1 MRLTP
6 IEIRQH
12 RFAHRLRGLDP
23 HEVQAFLETVIADF
37 EEIVRENADLRRDLE
52 RLQSDLEGYQGREQ
66 NIQQT
71 LTTAQGVVEQ
81 LKRTA
86 MKEAEVLIGEAEVR
100 AERILKEAE
109 ARRSQLQ
116 GEISDLRLMRER
128 CQFDLRRILE
138 GYLRSLQPI
147 ETAEG
152 TASGYLQGEEIDV
165 DPRSLPRTARKRS
178 EG

>member
-12 RFAHRLRGLDP
+12 RFAYRLRGLDA

-37 EEIVRENADLRRDLE
+37 EEIVRENAELRRELE
-52 RLQSDLEGYQGREQ
+52 RLHADLEAYQGREQ
-66 NIQQT
+66 TIQQT

-128 CQFDLRRILE
+128 CQFDLRKTLE
-138 GYLRSLQPI
+138 GYLRAIQPI
-147 ETAEG
+147 GATDG
-152 TASGYLQGEEIDV
+152 VDSGPIEEVDV